1 MNQVNIYKMS
11 SPQTDLVFYGR
22 TTGSLERCL
31 NKEKTYFRMWQAGK
45 FHYKTSFEVI
55 VDEDCRIELVE
66 LFSYTE
72 KRELAIR
79 MQSYIKAD
87 KDSVNKQIIKLFLNA
102 DQNVVS

>member
-45 FHYKTSFEVI
+45 YPYKTSFEVTT
-55 VDEDCRIELVE
+55 DEDCRIELVE
-66 LFSYTE
+66 LYSYTA
-72 KRELAIR
+72 KRELHAR
-79 MQSYIKAD
+79 LQSYIKAD
-87 KDSVNKQIIKLFLNA
+87 KDSVNKQIIKHF
-102 DQNVVS
+102 QV